1 MAARKADGLAPAT
14 RRQMSGAATISDFSR
29 GRLIHFSLL
38 FHRPCRPCNGDG
50 NRQWESLKHLWIFL
64 LFRFILFL
72 DFYDFSIFIAS
83 LSHLFSIFSPKQEV
97 DLLFFFCKD
106 RRVRFHFPTG
116 KLTRAIPDFIYRQ
129 TTTDESTFWNHF
141 SFNAVSISN
150 STDIFIN
157 QLIFGLVLSFFDSI
171 YPFIHLSV
179 WDVLVVNAINWIT
192 PDDNPQKQ
200 NHSSQN
206 RRSSQLLIASAIL
219 FLFLFSLFFKIFF
232 KP

>member
-97 DLLFFFCKD
+97 DLLFFFVRTGECAFIFPLENWREQFPISFTAKQ
-106 RRVRFHFPTG
+106 RRMNRHFETISVSMPCRFQTR
-116 KLTRAIPDFIYRQ
+116 LT
-129 TTTDESTFWNHF
+129 F
-141 SFNAVSISN
+141 SLTNWFLAWFSL
-150 STDIFIN
+150 F
-157 QLIFGLVLSFFDSI
+157 LI
-171 YPFIHLSV
+171 PFIHLS
-179 WDVLVVNAINWIT
+179 IY
-192 PDDNPQKQ
+192 
-200 NHSSQN
+200 
-206 RRSSQLLIASAIL
+206 L
-219 FLFLFSLFFKIFF
+219 FEMF
-232 KP
+232 